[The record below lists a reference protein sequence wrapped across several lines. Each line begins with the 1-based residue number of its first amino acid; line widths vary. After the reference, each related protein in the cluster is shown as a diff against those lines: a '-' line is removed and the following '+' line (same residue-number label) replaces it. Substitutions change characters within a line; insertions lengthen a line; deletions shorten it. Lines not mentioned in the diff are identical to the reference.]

1 MKELENTKA
10 LNAVERA
17 DAIAR
22 IARHLGKKECKP
34 ENLGMHFGTDKD
46 ANDIEV
52 VSFTFAK
59 ELKGFNTFDGKQFID
74 IPDMKVYVKVIAPVN
89 ELNDY
94 RVYANY
100 AIQEEAA
107 KVPEQMRQ
115 PLLNKLS
122 SDVRAGLL
130 EVSLLPFTR
139 SKSKS
144 K

>member
-1 MKELENTKA
+1 
-10 LNAVERA
+10 
-17 DAIAR
+17 
-22 IARHLGKKECKP
+22 
-34 ENLGMHFGTDKD
+34 
-46 ANDIEV
+46 
-52 VSFTFAK
+52 
-59 ELKGFNTFDGKQFID
+59 
-74 IPDMKVYVKVIAPVN
+74 VKVIAPVN